1 MFIVGV
7 DIAKRSHEAI
17 VINDSGGIVKK
28 AFNFKNDSEGFKKLI
43 DALNSI
49 STDPSDFVIGMEST
63 AHYWLA
69 LYSGLSKSGYTVHV
83 LNPIQSNALHGMY
96 IRQVKN
102 DEHDSLIIADV
113 IRFGKYTEGGMPPS
127 ELYELRELCR
137 ARSFIVDMTADLK
150 RKVIS
155 LLDQTFPEYETI
167 FANIFGLT
175 SSELLLN
182 CSTPEEILA
191 IDTAKLAAIIE
202 IPSRKRF
209 SIPKAEQIKEVAAN
223 SFGKENEP
231 ENPTASEAKPSEI
244 TLTMGAEDFK
254 GMNYKEA
261 EEVFRRMGF
270 AKFEYRTVD
279 TGTESFEDTICYIEI
294 TEWFVGDSHF
304 AKGDKFD
311 ADSTVTFFSY
321 KYEAPSPISYSTNDL
336 ETAKKGNTGVFS
348 YKSKGGSYDSY
359 WIIDF
364 DEGYVYWFTDGN
376 GDTTC
381 DRLSIDSG
389 TLNDVVVITYHDG
402 DSSWSYGL
410 HFKWQNQPDHLI
422 VQDNDGFT
430 YDYYSTNL
438 SSALTLKAAKTIYD
452 Y

>member
-28 AFNFKNDSEGFKKLI
+28 VFNFKNDSEGFKKLI

-83 LNPIQSNALHGMY
+83 LNPIQSNALRGMY

-113 IRFGKYTEGGMPPS
+113 IRFGRYTEGGMPPS

-223 SFGKENEP
+223 SFGIVMEYGTTSLLIKQYMEHIRYTEMQIAGLEEKITELYSHFDTYLTTIP
-231 ENPTASEAKPSEI
+231 GIGIILGATILSEI
-244 TLTMGAEDFK
+244 GDISRFSSSAKLAAFAGIDPTVKQSGEFTATHNHMSKRGSPYL
-254 GMNYKEA
+254 
-261 EEVFRRMGF
+261 RR
-270 AKFEYRTVD
+270 ALWQASTTCAV
-279 TGTESFEDTICYIEI
+279 IH
-294 TEWFVGDSHF
+294 DS
-304 AKGDKFD
+304 ALK
-311 ADSTVTFFSY
+311 TFFEKKRMEGKPY
-321 KYEAPSPISYSTNDL
+321 MNAIGHVTRKMTNIIFAVLRD
-336 ETAKKGNTGVFS
+336 
-348 YKSKGGSYDSY
+348 SKPYY
-359 WIIDF
+359 L
-364 DEGYVYWFTDGN
+364 
-376 GDTTC
+376 
-381 DRLSIDSG
+381 R
-389 TLNDVVVITYHDG
+389 
-402 DSSWSYGL
+402 
-410 HFKWQNQPDHLI
+410 
-422 VQDNDGFT
+422 DNP
-430 YDYYSTNL
+430 
-438 SSALTLKAAKTIYD
+438 
-452 Y
+452 